1 MLRDNWLAVV
11 QENYGIYQVVYFSF
25 EGQETG
31 PMPGIRATPPP
42 PLTPEQIAA
51 QKAKDAAAKKSGEE
65 RALKMNQDL
74 ADKGDAYGLLRM
86 GERYRDGDGVAK
98 NLPKAREYFT
108 KAVAAGSPS
117 AQEELDSLPSSTK

>member
-1 MLRDNWLAVV
+1 
-11 QENYGIYQVVYFSF
+11 
-25 EGQETG
+25 
-31 PMPGIRATPPP
+31 
-42 PLTPEQIAA
+42 
-51 QKAKDAAAKKSGEE
+51 
-65 RALKMNQDL
+65 MNQDL